1 MKRSNIYNLFLLGVG
16 LSISMSLSAR
26 EWVGTTTKTNSST
39 ISTRAASCAPASQNR
54 TLDFNNASAYI
65 ENSGLLWYNRSLG
78 RASYLIPKDAGTS
91 PIFAG
96 GLWMGGVDATNQLK
110 LAAIRFRSDGNDYWP
125 GPLTTVP
132 GSGNGVDKRDF
143 GPADITSDV
152 CAEWDKFFVITR
164 QEVEQ
169 FRAWYQC
176 SQDPSCD
183 AAVDFPGYAIP
194 SSITDWPAHGDVSK
208 FQDYYIAP
216 FYDNDGDGTYDVAN
230 GDYPWYDIEEE
241 VDCRT
246 SRQVTL
252 FGDFTIWWIFNDR
265 GNIHTESG
273 GEPIGMEIRG
283 QAFSFATNDE
293 INDMTFYNYE
303 LINRSTQT
311 LFDTY
316 FGQNVDTDLGC
327 AQDDYV
333 GCDVGRGLG
342 YAYNADATDDNC
354 SNGAVPY
361 GSNPPAIGI
370 DFFEGPYQDNDGV
383 ANPYFVNGSQNFL
396 TEAIPGNGI
405 GYGDSVV
412 DNERFGMRRFVY
424 YNNSAGGNQ
433 SDPDNQIEHYNYLR
447 GLWKD
452 GVKFQYGGNAY
463 PAPIGT
469 STSGVDCDFMFPSD
483 PATGRNTDPEG
494 WGTGGNTA
502 VAALPWSESSVGN
515 AAGDRRFL
523 QSAGPFILEPGA
535 LNNITV
541 GVVYGRG
548 TSGNLSAI
556 AKLTQ
561 ADDKAQSLFD
571 NCFEILEGP
580 DAPKLSIQELEN
592 ELILT
597 IDPKANGGDIEA
609 YAKLDPT
616 IDTSLLVDSLKGVN
630 GKNNYYTFEGYQV
643 YQLKD
648 NSVSASDIYDIDKS
662 RLVAQ
667 FDIANGVTKLIN
679 YTVDAVMG
687 VGVPEL
693 LANGADEGIKHSFR
707 VTEDLFAKGN
717 TRLVNHKTYY
727 YLIIAYGYNEFKKY
741 DPTNALS
748 LDGQQKPYI
757 ASRKGFDGGEIAAY
771 AGIPHIPSPE
781 AGGTVQNASYG
792 DGVEITRLEGMGN
805 GGRVLDLT
813 VESRNEIA
821 RSNRADEV
829 TYAAGKGP
837 VDIKVIDPLNLI
849 ADEYELRFVKD
860 ANNRLDSATWELK
873 SLSTGEVYTSE
884 ESITLGYEQ
893 LFPDLGFS
901 IDIEQYVHQTVLV
914 KTDPASAGGA
924 AERSTNL
931 ISWSLEYADPT
942 KAWLTGMPDQDGN
955 SEFNWI
961 RSGTQISDPATP
973 DGDYNDYQGLDDQQ
987 QFEGIAN
994 GTFAPFRLMG
1004 SQPVPNSPVG
1014 GVGEASGAVRSYNGM
1029 LELHSIDVVYTR
1041 DKSLWTRCVVLETQ
1055 ESATLAEGGVSKLR
1069 PRAAASI
1076 DKEGRQAG
1084 DAGYNSNE
1092 GDLVN
1097 ATGMGWF
1104 PGYVIDLE
1112 TGERLNVAYGEDSWL
1127 AGDNGRDMMFNPTST
1142 FSQGLGSWV
1151 AGGKHYLYI
1160 FRNQDIVTEPIIMA
1174 NDANPV
1180 TQYDNGQTVWDKM
1193 NNASQRGQL
1202 WRSCMWVGIPMTI
1215 PGTTFLGTDAILK
1228 VRVETDYER
1237 YATGGNVVN
1246 FVSSI
1251 TNNNEAASQ
1260 NEWFNL
1266 YKFNTNS
1273 VATGKG
1279 VLDQAETALDI
1290 INVVPNPYYAYSNYE
1305 SSRLDSRIKITN
1317 LPDKCTVKI
1326 YNVGGSL
1333 IRTLTKDDPL
1343 TSIDWDLKNI
1353 NGVPIA
1359 GGVYIIHVDVP
1370 EVGEKVIKWFGALR
1384 PPDLTNF

>member
-361 GSNPPAIGI
+361 GSNPPAVGI

-597 IDPKANGGDIEA
+597 IDPKANGGD
-609 YAKLDPT
+609 
-616 IDTSLLVDSLKGVN
+616 
-630 GKNNYYTFEGYQV
+630 
-643 YQLKD
+643 
-648 NSVSASDIYDIDKS
+648 
-662 RLVAQ
+662 
-667 FDIANGVTKLIN
+667 
-679 YTVDAVMG
+679 M
-687 VGVPEL
+687 
-693 LANGADEGIKHSFR
+693 KHM
-707 VTEDLFAKGN
+707 
-717 TRLVNHKTYY
+717 
-727 YLIIAYGYNEFKKY
+727 
-741 DPTNALS
+741 
-748 LDGQQKPYI
+748 
-757 ASRKGFDGGEIAAY
+757 
-771 AGIPHIPSPE
+771 
-781 AGGTVQNASYG
+781 QN
-792 DGVEITRLEGMGN
+792 
-805 GGRVLDLT
+805 
-813 VESRNEIA
+813 
-821 RSNRADEV
+821 
-829 TYAAGKGP
+829 
-837 VDIKVIDPLNLI
+837 
-849 ADEYELRFVKD
+849 
-860 ANNRLDSATWELK
+860 
-873 SLSTGEVYTSE
+873 
-884 ESITLGYEQ
+884 
-893 LFPDLGFS
+893 
-901 IDIEQYVHQTVLV
+901 
-914 KTDPASAGGA
+914 
-924 AERSTNL
+924 
-931 ISWSLEYADPT
+931 
-942 KAWLTGMPDQDGN
+942 
-955 SEFNWI
+955 
-961 RSGTQISDPATP
+961 
-973 DGDYNDYQGLDDQQ
+973 
-987 QFEGIAN
+987 
-994 GTFAPFRLMG
+994 
-1004 SQPVPNSPVG
+1004 
-1014 GVGEASGAVRSYNGM
+1014 
-1029 LELHSIDVVYTR
+1029 
-1041 DKSLWTRCVVLETQ
+1041 
-1055 ESATLAEGGVSKLR
+1055 
-1069 PRAAASI
+1069 
-1076 DKEGRQAG
+1076 
-1084 DAGYNSNE
+1084 
-1092 GDLVN
+1092 
-1097 ATGMGWF
+1097 
-1104 PGYVIDLE
+1104 
-1112 TGERLNVAYGEDSWL
+1112 
-1127 AGDNGRDMMFNPTST
+1127 
-1142 FSQGLGSWV
+1142 
-1151 AGGKHYLYI
+1151 
-1160 FRNQDIVTEPIIMA
+1160 
-1174 NDANPV
+1174 
-1180 TQYDNGQTVWDKM
+1180 
-1193 NNASQRGQL
+1193 
-1202 WRSCMWVGIPMTI
+1202 
-1215 PGTTFLGTDAILK
+1215 
-1228 VRVETDYER
+1228 
-1237 YATGGNVVN
+1237 
-1246 FVSSI
+1246 
-1251 TNNNEAASQ
+1251 
-1260 NEWFNL
+1260 
-1266 YKFNTNS
+1266 
-1273 VATGKG
+1273 
-1279 VLDQAETALDI
+1279 
-1290 INVVPNPYYAYSNYE
+1290 
-1305 SSRLDSRIKITN
+1305 
-1317 LPDKCTVKI
+1317 
-1326 YNVGGSL
+1326 
-1333 IRTLTKDDPL
+1333 
-1343 TSIDWDLKNI
+1343 
-1353 NGVPIA
+1353 
-1359 GGVYIIHVDVP
+1359 
-1370 EVGEKVIKWFGALR
+1370 
-1384 PPDLTNF
+1384 